1 MAKKQELTKEDNFK
15 NMSWDGKSEKDTRIS
30 DAITNA
36 FVSDNP
42 YMALLDIASA
52 GTLGGVGGKGMIK
65 NFLMKS
71 TRGKKLV
78 EKLPFL
84 SKLTEK
90 VVSPKNKGFDFNK
103 ARDFNKTVQSEI
115 KASGLMADGV
125 GSTPALS
132 KGLGEGNV
140 HFKSV
145 VDRTVPVRGG
155 KAFDDAMGEYN
166 SMKSM
171 YNEFPKNVVKP
182 LDPIFD
188 KSGKLT
194 GYNMEKIEG
203 VDMMQWLDDG
213 NKLTKSMY
221 DDITSTITKMNKKGI
236 YHGDLK
242 INNIMI
248 DKSGGWKLID
258 PVGFKHASNMGDDM
272 VKVAKEHDTKALKS
286 LSKYVK

>member
-1 MAKKQELTKEDNFK
+1 MAKPNENNKQLKKEDGFK
-15 NMSWDGKSEKDTRIS
+15 NWNFDPDSSDSSKDTRIGEAVA
-30 DAITNA
+30 DA
-36 FVSDNP
+36 FVSKNP
-42 YMALLDIASA
+42 YMAILDIATM
-52 GTLGGVGGKGMIK
+52 GTFGGVGGKGMLK

-71 TRGKKLV
+71 SRGKKLI

-84 SKLTEK
+84 GKLTEE
-90 VVSPKNKGFDFNK
+90 VVSKKNKDFDFNK
-103 ARDFNKTVQSEI
+103 VRDFNKTVKKEVV
-115 KASGLMADGV
+115 AEGLVA
-125 GSTPALS
+125 

-188 KSGKLT
+188 KGGKLT

-203 VDMMQWLDDG
+203 VDMMQWLDEG

-248 DKSGGWKLID
+248 DKSGDWKLID

-272 VKVAKEHDTKALKS
+272 VKVAKEHDTKALEN